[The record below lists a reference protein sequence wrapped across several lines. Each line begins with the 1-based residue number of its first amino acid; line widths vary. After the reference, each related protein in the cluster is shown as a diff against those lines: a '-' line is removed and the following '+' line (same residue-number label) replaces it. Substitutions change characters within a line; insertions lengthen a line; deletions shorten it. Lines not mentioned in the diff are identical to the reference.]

1 MHGHFEH
8 LSETDIAWIAGLLE
22 GEGSFMKPA
31 KNDPYG
37 MPRIQI
43 QMTDH
48 DVIEKIAKMFG
59 VVAYK
64 VKNPRYEQNGWKT
77 PYMAFIR
84 GSRAAEMMNIVKPYM
99 GTRRLSQI
107 DSALESYQMALM
119 SVQFDKNYQKEKIL
133 KQYVTSTTSPD
144 FICLESEPERYGNLN
159 SVWRP

>member
-99 GTRRLSQI
+99 GTRRQ
-107 DSALESYQMALM
+107 
-119 SVQFDKNYQKEKIL
+119 
-133 KQYVTSTTSPD
+133 
-144 FICLESEPERYGNLN
+144 
-159 SVWRP
+159 